1 MSYMW
6 VLADGPATREP
17 GTAAVYPNMSRWF
30 IVYECRGL
38 PLLGESHL
46 LDLAEQYPLIDVEV
60 QTIERSG
67 SENQQELKKT
77 QHVSR

>member
-46 LDLAEQYPLIDVEV
+46 LD
-60 QTIERSG
+60 
-67 SENQQELKKT
+67 
-77 QHVSR
+77 